1 MIFPAPRSFWSRS
14 AQANS
19 IANLLIGHLN
29 VESIGA
35 SSTWFYLSSDPT
47 TGSIRTSLRLRPRLA
62 VDAVDPVEHSRDGG
76 RDPAG
81 NLSSDRDYRDAKG
94 SVVVAACGLQLN

>member
-1 MIFPAPRSFWSRS
+1 MG
-14 AQANS
+14 
-19 IANLLIGHLN
+19 L
-29 VESIGA
+29 
-35 SSTWFYLSSDPT
+35 TSSDPT
-47 TGSIRTSLRLRPRLA
+47 AGSIRTSLRLRPRRA